1 MTVKKGIQIIAL
13 LFCTYSKTVYFYD
26 AKMHPKQA
34 RANTNFVDVNFE
46 PYTIFVIHFETT
58 VNSHF

>member
-13 LFCTYSKTVYFYD
+13 LFCTYSKTVYFYN
-26 AKMHPKQA
+26 AKMYPKQA

-46 PYTIFVIHFETT
+46 PYTIFDFC
-58 VNSHF
+58 NPF